1 MFCKNCGTEFSDDV
15 KICPSCGAKV
25 EEEVAV
31 EQPVIQAAVEEP
43 AAPLK
48 LSIKALVGFIV
59 SLVGILILALPCG
72 AAGAILS
79 GLGLAETQSKKAKG
93 LGFAIAGIIL
103 AVVDIVF
110 GFYNIIA
117 TLL

>member
-1 MFCKNCGTEFSDDV
+1 MFCKNCGTEFADDV
-15 KICPSCGAKV
+15 KFCPSCGEKV
-25 EEEVAV
+25 EESAPVQPEAQAV
-31 EQPVIQAAVEEP
+31 VETP
-43 AAPLK
+43 ATPLK

-59 SLVGILILALPCG
+59 SLVGILLFALPCG
-72 AAGAILS
+72 IVGAVFS
-79 GLGLAETQSKKAKG
+79 ALGLAETQAKKAKG

-117 TLL
+117 ALL